1 MTTLAPLPDNAVPGG
16 AKSRRTCMI
25 PFLGFKSYFVEGNN
39 MTFGSRLKSYR
50 KSNYMTQEDLATLC
64 SIVGRASGIVVKA
77 ADISHY
83 ESGHCFPSNAKAA
96 VICKVIGMR
105 PSTYANYTGKVIK
118 PTKAT
123 SKPRTRRYNASGKT
137 TTITIN

>member
-1 MTTLAPLPDNAVPGG
+1 MF
-16 AKSRRTCMI
+16 AK
-25 PFLGFKSYFVEGNN
+25 
-39 MTFGSRLKSYR
+39 RLRAYR
-50 KSNYMTQEDLATLC
+50 KANYMTQADFANLC
-64 SIVGRASGIVVKA
+64 SIVGRASGVIVKA

-83 ESGHCFPSNAKAA
+83 ENGCCYPSSAKAA

-123 SKPRTRRYNASGKT
+123 SKPRTRRYNAGGKT
-137 TTITIN
+137 INITIN